1 MRDPEFIELKNRF
14 LFGVGI
20 VILFAIPIM
29 IFLVKTY
36 GSSSVLNKINKDETF
51 TILVTAKSCDNCSL
65 VKDIL
70 KDNDVKFVKLNSS
83 TNKNY
88 EEIMKKFKLE
98 NKREEY
104 PILIYV
110 KDGEMQANLFS
121 IDTKEKVE
129 DFIEFHGLNNSR

>member
-36 GSSSVLNKINKDETF
+36 GTSSVLNKINDDETF
-51 TILVTAKSCDNCSL
+51 TILVTAKSCDNCNL

-70 KDNDVKFVKLNSS
+70 KDNNVKFVKLNSS

>member
-36 GSSSVLNKINKDETF
+36 GTSSVLNKINDDETF
-51 TILVTAKSCDNCSL
+51 TILVTAKSCDNCNL

-70 KDNDVKFVKLNSS
+70 KDN
-83 TNKNY
+83 
-88 EEIMKKFKLE
+88 
-98 NKREEY
+98 
-104 PILIYV
+104 
-110 KDGEMQANLFS
+110 LF
-121 IDTKEKVE
+121 
-129 DFIEFHGLNNSR
+129 L

>member
-36 GSSSVLNKINKDETF
+36 GTSSVLNKINDDETF
-51 TILVTAKSCDNCSL
+51 TILVTAKSCDNCKL
-65 VKDIL
+65 VSNIL
-70 KDNDVKFVKLNSS
+70 KNYDVEFVKLNSS
-83 TNKNY
+83 TNKSY

>member
-36 GSSSVLNKINKDETF
+36 GTSSVLNKINDDETF
-51 TILVTAKSCDNCSL
+51 TILVTAKSCDNCKL
-65 VKDIL
+65 VSNIL
-70 KDNDVKFVKLNSS
+70 KNYDVEFVKLNSS

>member
-36 GSSSVLNKINKDETF
+36 GTSSVLNKINDDETF
-51 TILVTAKSCDNCSL
+51 TILVTAKSCDNCKL
-65 VKDIL
+65 VSNIL
-70 KDNDVKFVKLNSS
+70 KNYDVEFVKLNSS
-83 TNKNY
+83 TNKSY
-88 EEIMKKFKLE
+88 EEIMKKLKVE
-98 NKREEY
+98 NKREEF
-104 PILIYV
+104 PILIYI

>member
-36 GSSSVLNKINKDETF
+36 GTSSVLNKINDDESF
-51 TILVTAKSCDNCSL
+51 TILVTAKSCDNCKL
-65 VKDIL
+65 VSNIL
-70 KDNDVKFVKLNSS
+70 KNYDVEFVKLNSS
-83 TNKNY
+83 TNKSY
-88 EEIMKKFKLE
+88 EEIMKKLKVE

-121 IDTKEKVE
+121 IDSKEKVE

>member
-36 GSSSVLNKINKDETF
+36 GTSSVLNKINDDETF
-51 TILVTAKSCDNCSL
+51 TILVTAKSCDNCNL

-70 KDNDVKFVKLNSS
+70 KDNNVKFVKLNSS

-121 IDTKEKVE
+121 IDTKENVE

>member
-36 GSSSVLNKINKDETF
+36 GTSSVLNKINKDETF
-51 TILVTAKSCDNCSL
+51 TILVTANSCDNCNL

-70 KDNDVKFVKLNSS
+70 KDNNVKFVKLNSS

-104 PILIYV
+104 PVLIYV

>member
-20 VILFAIPIM
+20 VILYQIPIM

-36 GSSSVLNKINKDETF
+36 GTSSVLNKINKDETF
-51 TILVTAKSCDNCSL
+51 TILVTANSCDNCNL

-70 KDNDVKFVKLNSS
+70 KDNNVKFVKLNSS

-104 PILIYV
+104 PVLIYV